1 MNEGQNPE
9 GRKKESEASSWKT
22 AIYESFPQEAKEIRE
37 EVFIKEQ
44 GFQKEYDEIDHEA
57 VHIVLYDAEI
67 PVATCRIFWNADMG
81 AYTLGRLAVR
91 KEYRGQNIGSLML
104 REAEN
109 HVRQKN
115 GKELIL
121 HAQCRAAD
129 FYKKSGFEEF
139 GEVGDEEGCPHV
151 WMRKEIFSP
160 PSR

>member
-1 MNEGQNPE
+1 MGESQSQDR
-9 GRKKESEASSWKT
+9 RKDYNKAV
-22 AIYESFPQEAKEIRE
+22 IYESFPQEAKEIRE
-37 EVFIKEQ
+37 EVFIREQ

-67 PVATCRIFWNADMG
+67 PVATCRIFWNEDMG

-109 HVRQKN
+109 LVRRKN

-129 FYKKSGFEEF
+129 FYRKSGFAEF

-151 WMRKEIFSP
+151 WMRKEI
-160 PSR
+160 